1 MQYIA
6 RRGDDPCPAV
16 PPHAPCFA
24 ALAECEFDGNT
35 PMNTRLSLLS
45 MTLLAVCLS
54 ASAQDDK
61 PLIPDK
67 NLEAAVRRSVFEK
80 RDNDKP
86 LTAEDLEKIS
96 TITGRGKGIKSLQG
110 LEHCRALAELVLPD
124 NEIGDLSPLKDLK
137 ELQTATLS
145 NNKIKDLKPL
155 ETVTALQYLEL
166 SGNEIENLAP
176 LEKLSNMRSLYLS
189 KNKVKDLKPVAK
201 LEKLWSLYL
210 DGNQVSDLKP
220 LAKLPWLSDLDL
232 TGNKVADL
240 APLKEHDELRHLILN
255 GNQVKDLGVLLE
267 MAKKDVEG
275 SRRFAPFWNVYLDG
289 NPLSDDAKKQIE
301 ELKKLGVRI
310 HLKE

>member
-1 MQYIA
+1 MKTRICA
-6 RRGDDPCPAV
+6 FVLFA
-16 PPHAPCFA
+16 FA
-24 ALAECEFDGNT
+24 ACLA
-35 PMNTRLSLLS
+35 
-45 MTLLAVCLS
+45 A
-54 ASAQDDK
+54 AQEKKDEGQDK

-96 TITGRGKGIKSLQG
+96 TITGRGKGIKDLTG

-124 NEIGDLSPLKDLK
+124 NEISDLAPLKDLK
-137 ELQTATLS
+137 VLQTATLS
-145 NNKIKDLKPL
+145 NNKIKDVKPL

-166 SGNEIENLAP
+166 SGNEVEDLAP
-176 LEKLSNMRSLYLS
+176 LAKLSNMRSLYLS
-189 KNKVKDLKPVAK
+189 KNKIKDLTPLAK

-210 DGNQVSDLKP
+210 DGNQVEDLKP

-240 APLKEHDELRHLILN
+240 APLSEHDELRHLILN
-255 GNQVKDLGVLLE
+255 ANQVEDLAVLVA

-275 SRRFAPFWNVYLDG
+275 PKRFAPFWNVYLDG
-289 NPLSDDAKKQIE
+289 NPLGGDAGKQIE
-301 ELKKLGVRI
+301 ELKKLGVRV
-310 HLKE
+310 HKKD